1 MVRNR
6 PGRQAGPA
14 PLSYKQMKKQ
24 DWVLDISKGDFGSS
38 GKDGLEGGEG
48 GSRERDG

>member
-14 PLSYKQMKKQ
+14 PLSYEQMKKQ

-38 GKDGLEGGEG
+38 GKDGLEGIRPGA
-48 GSRERDG
+48 